1 MPHIHCRWT
10 LDPDQPVSYPA
21 FCYLS
26 AGPPPPVV
34 KKKPSWKY
42 ELKNPD
48 GTSASFLTTGY
59 MPLLAPPEPN
69 SPDLVMRSGV
79 ASPSSSPVN
88 QHQSINLLLF
98 LQKQNLATAIYLF
111 GLGTL
116 LTGLGL
122 KHMRICSHHDLI
134 GALVTSL
141 FPGGPWWS
149 TTSPTCLPLSV
160 FTITSDQHRCRIPPL
175 L

>member
-1 MPHIHCRWT
+1 MRQIIESRNSYQSVVEERQVPLRTEAGAPGGKVRALSFSKECSSLGLQTT
-10 LDPDQPVSYPA
+10 LPD
-21 FCYLS
+21 
-26 AGPPPPVV
+26 
-34 KKKPSWKY
+34 
-42 ELKNPD
+42 
-48 GTSASFLTTGY
+48 
-59 MPLLAPPEPN
+59 
-69 SPDLVMRSGV
+69 
-79 ASPSSSPVN
+79 
-88 QHQSINLLLF
+88 QSINLLLF

-122 KHMRICSHHDLI
+122 KHMRICSHHDLV

-141 FPGGPWWS
+141 FLGRPWWS

>member
-1 MPHIHCRWT
+1 MGSVVVRRGRCRAEDEEEGRAGGRGVQLRYARGSRASRVCART
-10 LDPDQPVSYPA
+10 STHPRTNSCGSGLPA
-21 FCYLS
+21 SRAPALWVRR
-26 AGPPPPVV
+26 P
-34 KKKPSWKY
+34 
-42 ELKNPD
+42 E
-48 GTSASFLTTGY
+48 FLCSEDVHWRK
-59 MPLLAPPEPN
+59 LAH
-69 SPDLVMRSGV
+69 RSIV
-79 ASPSSSPVN
+79 
-88 QHQSINLLLF
+88 LLLF

-122 KHMRICSHHDLI
+122 KHMRICSHHDLV

-141 FPGGPWWS
+141 FLGRPWWS

>member
-88 QHQSINLLLF
+88 QHQCEACGYCPPTTVETGSQTDPLVFPFENQLVVLPPFVFPRGI
-98 LQKQNLATAIYLF
+98 KW
-111 GLGTL
+111 TL
-116 LTGLGL
+116 
-122 KHMRICSHHDLI
+122 
-134 GALVTSL
+134 
-141 FPGGPWWS
+141 
-149 TTSPTCLPLSV
+149 
-160 FTITSDQHRCRIPPL
+160 
-175 L
+175 

>member
-1 MPHIHCRWT
+1 M
-10 LDPDQPVSYPA
+10 
-21 FCYLS
+21 
-26 AGPPPPVV
+26 
-34 KKKPSWKY
+34 
-42 ELKNPD
+42 ELEIASKVGDLEID
-48 GTSASFLTTGY
+48 GTPDTDGDTAVPDFRNDKISRVSVERMSKATGSSSEGAVDL
-59 MPLLAPPEPN
+59 MLA
-69 SPDLVMRSGV
+69 DHDAGLGAGV
-79 ASPSSSPVN
+79 AVK
-88 QHQSINLLLF
+88 QSINLLLF

-122 KHMRICSHHDLI
+122 KHMRISSHHDLV

-141 FPGGPWWS
+141 FLGRPWWS

-160 FTITSDQHRCRIPPL
+160 FTITSDQHQCRIPPL